1 MGIRLSWKEDLGA
14 TTAEME
20 YGQPLRLPGQFLSPQ
35 TSSEL
40 SYSAAPFVAQLKAA
54 FEDLRPSSVE
64 RHGDKKVFVF
74 KDLATAS
81 HVFIRND
88 DIKRPMEQL
97 YSGPY
102 RVMCRSDKWVTVR
115 MSGRNKTVSVDRLKP
130 AFVLADD
137 VDERADVLSD
147 REDRL
152 LVSFSGSSPVNRGNV
167 PSAVNED
174 VTNRTRY
181 GRRVRFPDRFQARL
195 SRASSLAGG

>member
-1 MGIRLSWKEDLGA
+1 MVYR
-14 TTAEME
+14 
-20 YGQPLRLPGQFLSPQ
+20 QPLCLPGQFLLPQ

-40 SYSAAPFVAQLKAA
+40 SYSAAPFVKQLKAA

-74 KDLATAS
+74 KDLAMAS

-88 DIKRPMEQL
+88 GIKQPMEQP

-102 RVMCRSDKWVTVR
+102 RVMCCSDKWFTVR
-115 MSGRNKTVSVDRLKP
+115 VSGRHKTVSVDQLKP
-130 AFVLADD
+130 AFVLANDIE
-137 VDERADVLSD
+137 ERADVLSD

-152 LVSFSGSSPVNRGNV
+152 LVSFSGSPPVNHGNV
-167 PSAVNED
+167 PSAVKED

-181 GRRVRFPDRFQARL
+181 GCRVRFPDIYQARL
-195 SRASSLAGG
+195 S